1 MNLTDNLIQDL
12 PKSIVR
18 VVDISFGAEY
28 STANTTRHL
37 GTSQRSDRF

>member
-12 PKSIVR
+12 PKSIA
-18 VVDISFGAEY
+18 VDISIGAEY

-37 GTSQRSDRF
+37 GTIQRSDRF